1 MRRGFVSGSRKFV
14 RFGSRNVRNRSHRPS
29 PARQCL
35 RMDRWTSTARA
46 NATPERV
53 LEVLTHPQQI
63 RRWSPVDF
71 DVDDLESRRLAAGS
85 KARVSG
91 RVAGVP
97 VSFDVRVH
105 AAEADRLELSADG
118 PIGLE
123 VRYDLADA
131 GDGAEMT
138 ASVRVKSGRG
148 ITGRIVA
155 TAAASL
161 LSAGVLDGAT
171 GRIAQVAEAQPYTA
185 AA

>member
-1 MRRGFVSGSRKFV
+1 
-14 RFGSRNVRNRSHRPS
+14 
-29 PARQCL
+29 
-35 RMDRWTSTARA
+35 MDWWTSRA
-46 NATPERV
+46 QAKATPERL
-53 LEVLTHPQQI
+53 LEVLTHPEQI

-71 DVDDLESRRLAAGS
+71 DVDDLETRRLAAGT
-85 KARVSG
+85 KARVTG

-105 AAEADRLELSADG
+105 AAETNRLELSAEG

-155 TAAASL
+155 SAAASL
-161 LSAGVLDGAT
+161 LSAGALDGAT
-171 GRIAQVAEAQPYTA
+171 GRIAQVAEAQPYA
-185 AA
+185 AAA